1 MFYDDGAMFYY
12 DVICFCCKKE
22 FRVYEGSNEYKLFKE
37 NKNYYYCCV
46 QCHGN
51 IRLEAIK
58 HFFR

>member
-1 MFYDDGAMFYY
+1 MFFY
-12 DVICFCCKKE
+12 DVICFCCLKE
-22 FRVYEGSNEYKLFKE
+22 FRLYEGSKEYKLYKV
-37 NKNYYYCCV
+37 NRKLLYCCV

>member
-1 MFYDDGAMFYY
+1 MFFY

-22 FRVYEGSNEYKLFKE
+22 FRLFEGSKEYKQFKE
-37 NKNYYYCCV
+37 DKNYLYCCV
-46 QCHGN
+46 ECHGN